1 MRALLIEPR
10 DAAAESILAA
20 LRREHFTADRR
31 QLPNEAAE
39 AALSGVYDV
48 IIMTFIKNQ
57 PEGHTLLRRL
67 REDGCETPVLL
78 LAAHAA
84 PRDRIR
90 ALDAGADDVLSSPFV
105 MGELTARVRALARRG
120 TYLQP
125 RLLEVDGLTLDRSRG
140 VVSYGTETQR
150 LSVKELQLL
159 ELFLINPHQIL
170 PRDLLMQKVWGYDCE
185 PSYNTLEVYL
195 SFVRKKLRAV
205 GATVFIRA
213 ARGVGY
219 YLTPAV

>member
-10 DAAAESILAA
+10 DAAAESILSA
-20 LRREHFTADRR
+20 LHREHFTADRR
-31 QLPNEAAE
+31 QTPGEALD

-48 IIMTFIKNQ
+48 IIMAFTKNGA
-57 PEGHTLLRRL
+57 EGFPFLRRL
-67 REDGCETPVLL
+67 REEGCKTPLLL

-84 PRDRIR
+84 PRDRIH
-90 ALDAGADDVLSSPFV
+90 ALDAGADDVLSCPFV

-120 TYLQP
+120 AYLQP
-125 RLLEVDGLTLDRSRG
+125 RLLEVDGLTLDRGRG
-140 VVSYGTETQR
+140 VVIYGSATQR

-185 PSYNTLEVYL
+185 TSYNTLEVYL

-205 GATVFIRA
+205 GATLFIRA